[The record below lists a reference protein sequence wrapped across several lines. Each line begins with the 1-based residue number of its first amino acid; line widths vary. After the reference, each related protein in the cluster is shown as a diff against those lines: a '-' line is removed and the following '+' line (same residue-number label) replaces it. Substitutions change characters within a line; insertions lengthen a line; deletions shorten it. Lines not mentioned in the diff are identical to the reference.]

1 MCLLTYFP
9 PDTQPDA
16 QLLRNGGQFNDDG
29 HGWAIVANG
38 SIITYKSLN
47 LNQAIDNFVATRK
60 IYPEGPALFH
70 SRLSTH
76 GSISVD
82 NCHPFVVN
90 GDSRTVI
97 GHNGIFPK
105 SVQPGKDDNRSDT
118 RVLAEDFL
126 GKRSHLLFAT
136 EKQRKQLAGWMG
148 KYNKAV
154 ILNVNPAYSFSS
166 VIINEQQGIWHNGI
180 WYSNDAFEG
189 WTSRIYTIQPKHASH
204 YEWDT
209 YDRCTHCLSYGT
221 IKKITHICSFCEVCN
236 DCDEPSDS
244 CLCYAPTKMIE
255 GDKADDSDRYVK
267 WWETKTEST
276 VLGYSD
282 PLINSPTQ
290 DDDSAGNQANWTIQT
305 INAKPIVR
313 YKTDKTVPCVGCGFS
328 HICSCKD
335 KPDTT
340 LVEDDPDECCE
351 GCTFYDNS
359 DNTNVTT

>member
-16 QLLRNGGQFNDDG
+16 QLLRNGAQFNDDG
-29 HGWAIVANG
+29 HGWAIVANN
-38 SIITYKSLN
+38 SIITFKSLN
-47 LNQAIDNFVATRK
+47 LDQAIDNFVATRK

-76 GSISVD
+76 GSISVE

-118 RVLAEDFL
+118 RVLADDFL
-126 GKRSHLLFAT
+126 GQRDHLRFAT
-136 EKQRKQLAGWMG
+136 QKQQKQLAGWMG

-154 ILNVNPAYSFSS
+154 ILTVDPTYPFNS
-166 VIINEQQGIWHNGI
+166 VIINETQGIWHNGI

-189 WTSRIYTIQPKHASH
+189 WTSKIYSIQPKHASH

-209 YDRCTHCLSYGT
+209 YDKCIHCLSYGT
-221 IKKITHICSFCEVCN
+221 IKKITHICSFCEMCN
-236 DCDEPSDS
+236 DCDEPSES

-267 WWETKTEST
+267 WWEDAANGTESN
-276 VLGYSD
+276 VLGYSE
-282 PLINSPTQ
+282 PLIKNPTQ
-290 DDDSAGNQANWTIQT
+290 EDDSAAIQAIQT
-305 INAKPIVR
+305 IKPKPASTLIR
-313 YKTDKTVPCVGCGFS
+313 YKTDKTVECVGCRFKR
-328 HICSCKD
+328 ICICKV

-340 LVEDDPDECCE
+340 EVEGEPDKAD
-351 GCTFYDNS
+351 T
-359 DNTNVTT
+359 TN